1 MRFEELLKGEFLKV
15 VEEQLQNAQPPAV
28 IHTLQRLLADGYSPR
43 DARLLIA
50 QCVAAEY
57 VAAMQ
62 QDSPFDYERY
72 AQCLE
77 ALPNHQA
84 AFKFSKDISA

>member
-1 MRFEELLKGEFLKV
+1 MGFEELLKEEFLKV
-15 VEEQLQNAQPPAV
+15 VEEQLQNAHPPVAT
-28 IHTLQRLLADGYSPR
+28 HTLQRLLADGYSPR
-43 DARLLIA
+43 DARLLMA

-62 QDSPFDYERY
+62 QDSPFNYERY

-77 ALPNHQA
+77 ALPVIPD
-84 AFKFSKDISA
+84 SSR